1 MQKKKITKTTMCLVV
16 PLTTTIVALAW
27 LVKKKERERKIF
39 ENPKIR
45 ILIFKKNEL
54 SLLGTNPFK
63 KFPKKI
69 DFRHRPLIKVFL

>member
-1 MQKKKITKTTMCLVV
+1 MCLV

-27 LVKKKERERKIF
+27 LVKKKERERERKIF